1 MNLRPIATI
10 AGFLLAAF
18 LPRAAEIWPAAE
30 WIEASPAEAGLD
42 PARLAQARDYALTAD
57 GAGCVVRGGRRVLTW
72 GDPRLRYDLKSSTKS
87 FGSIALGLAIKDGK
101 VRLEDQA
108 RKIHP
113 GLGTPPESNAATG
126 WLEEVTLLHLATQ
139 TAGFEKPG
147 GFTRQLF
154 RPGTM
159 WDYSDSGP
167 NWLAECLT
175 LACHQDI
182 DALMFERIFT
192 PLGIRRDDLV
202 WRKNQYRPALIDGIP
217 RREFGA
223 GISANVDAMAR
234 IGLLMLRGGRWREE
248 QLIPREFVE
257 QARRPVVAFARL
269 PVHTNLL
276 AEMGPSAPKHYG
288 LLWWNNADGT
298 LAKIPR
304 DAFWS
309 WGLYDSLIFVVP
321 SLDLVVARAGKSWP
335 RLPGGAHYDPLG
347 PFFEPLVAA
356 CHPAPASGAAIPQ
369 SRVIARVEWASPE
382 TIRRAARGS
391 DNWPLAWAEDGALYG
406 AYGDGNGFEP
416 FTREKLSLGLA
427 RIEGDPDNFRGENI
441 RAPSLETRGD
451 GSAGRKAS
459 GLLCVKGVLYLWTRN
474 VGNAQLGWSADHGRT
489 WTWADWKFTN
499 SFGCPTFLDFGRDYE
514 GNRDGFVYI
523 YSPDRDDAY
532 GVADRLVL
540 ARVPADRLGDRA
552 AYEFLAGSTA
562 DGPATWTTDILARAA
577 TLTRPGLCYRPRVTF
592 NPALKCFLLVQP
604 HPNKSSFDASGK
616 IDVRFHGGL
625 SIHEAPQPWGPW
637 SVAFD
642 TENWDVG
649 PGDSASF
656 PAKWISED
664 GLTLHL
670 VFSGDDTFAVRRARI
685 STAPRNESSLP
696 LNRP

>member
-1 MNLRPIATI
+1 MNIRVIPAS
-10 AGFLLAAF
+10 AAF
-18 LPRAAEIWPAAE
+18 LLGALLLRAAEIWPAAE
-30 WIEASPAEAGLD
+30 WTEASPTEAGLD
-42 PARLAQARDYALTAD
+42 AARLAQARDYALTAD
-57 GAGCVVRGGRRVLTW
+57 GSGCVVRGGRRVLAW
-72 GDPRLRYDLKSSTKS
+72 GDTRLRYDLKSSTKS

-101 VRLEDQA
+101 VRLEDKA
-108 RKIHP
+108 RKFHP

-126 WLEEVTLLHLATQ
+126 WLDEVTLLHLATQ

-175 LACHQDI
+175 LAYHRDL
-182 DALMFERIFT
+182 DELMFERVFT
-192 PLGIRRDDLV
+192 PLGIRREDLV
-202 WRKNQYRPALIDGIP
+202 WRKNQYRPALIEGVA

-223 GISANVDAMAR
+223 GINANVDAMAR
-234 IGLLMLRGGRWREE
+234 IGLLMLRNGRWHEE
-248 QLIPREFVE
+248 PLIPRDYV
-257 QARRPVVAFARL
+257 ALACRPVAAFARL

-298 LAKIPR
+298 LAKVPR

-335 RLPGGAHYDPLG
+335 RQPGGAHYDPLR

-356 CHPAPASGAAIPQ
+356 CHFPPATGADIPQ
-369 SRVIARVEWASPE
+369 SSLVERVEWAPPD

-391 DNWPLAWAEDGALYG
+391 DNWPLAWADDGALYG

-416 FTREKLSLGLA
+416 FTPEKLSLGLA
-427 RIEGDPDNFRGENI
+427 RIEGGPDDFRGENI

-451 GSAGRKAS
+451 GSKGRKAS
-459 GLLCVKGVLYLWTRN
+459 GMLCVKGVLYIWARN
-474 VGNAQLGWSADHGRT
+474 AGNAQLGWSADHGRT
-489 WTWADWKFTN
+489 WTWAGWRFTN
-499 SFGCPTFLDFGRDYE
+499 SFGCPTFLDFGRNYE
-514 GNRDGFVYI
+514 ANRDAFVYI

-532 GVADRLVL
+532 GAADRLVL
-540 ARVPADRLGDRA
+540 ARVPVDRLRDREA
-552 AYEFLAGSTA
+552 HEFFAGMA
-562 DGPATWTTDILARAA
+562 PDGSATWSTNILARAA
-577 TLTRPGLCYRPRVTF
+577 ALTRPGLCYRPRVTF
-592 NPALKCFLLVQP
+592 NAALKRFLLVQP
-604 HPNKSSFDASGK
+604 RPNKSSFDASGK

-625 SIHEAPQPWGPW
+625 SIYEAPQPWGPW

-642 TENWDVG
+642 TEKWDVG

-670 VFSGDDTFAVRRARI
+670 VFSGEDTFAVRRARFI
-685 STAPRNESSLP
+685 TAPRAEPPLP
-696 LNRP
+696 ASRQ